1 MMQVQ
6 YIIWL
11 SCCFKRMNKDREFT
25 ESKTIKQNTKI
36 KKRILGAALLV
47 AIAVAAG
54 WNYNQSRNE
63 VPLSDLALANAEALA
78 QGETDWG
85 NCTYYGCIVDFS
97 STCNVYSSIW
107 GNLIKVCPN
116 MRG

>member
-1 MMQVQ
+1 
-6 YIIWL
+6 
-11 SCCFKRMNKDREFT
+11 MNKDREFT
-25 ESKTIKQNTKI
+25 ESKTIKQNTKM
-36 KKRILGAALLV
+36 KKRILGAAL
-47 AIAVAAG
+47 A
-54 WNYNQSRNE
+54 
-63 VPLSDLALANAEALA
+63 P
-78 QGETDWG
+78 GETDWG

>member
-1 MMQVQ
+1 M
-6 YIIWL
+6 
-11 SCCFKRMNKDREFT
+11 
-25 ESKTIKQNTKI
+25 

-78 QGETDWG
+78 QRRNRLGKLYLLWLY
-85 NCTYYGCIVDFS
+85 C
-97 STCNVYSSIW
+97 
-107 GNLIKVCPN
+107 
-116 MRG
+116 

>member
-25 ESKTIKQNTKI
+25 ESKTIKQNTKM

-54 WNYNQSRNE
+54 WNYNQSRHA
-63 VPLSDLALANAEALA
+63 VSYTHMTMP
-78 QGETDWG
+78 TKR
-85 NCTYYGCIVDFS
+85 IV
-97 STCNVYSSIW
+97 
-107 GNLIKVCPN
+107 
-116 MRG
+116 

>member
-25 ESKTIKQNTKI
+25 ESKTIKQNTKM

-85 NCTYYGCIVDFS
+85 NCTY
-97 STCNVYSSIW
+97 
-107 GNLIKVCPN
+107 
-116 MRG
+116 

>member
-1 MMQVQ
+1 M
-6 YIIWL
+6 
-11 SCCFKRMNKDREFT
+11 
-25 ESKTIKQNTKI
+25 

-78 QGETDWG
+78 QGDTDWG
-85 NCTYYGCIVDFS
+85 NCTYSGRIVAFR

>member
-1 MMQVQ
+1 M
-6 YIIWL
+6 
-11 SCCFKRMNKDREFT
+11 
-25 ESKTIKQNTKI
+25 

-78 QGETDWG
+78 KGEGSGDCKWRTGHSSVTGWIAICDSYG
-85 NCTYYGCIVDFS
+85 VGYSCSCGDIKYY
-97 STCNVYSSIW
+97 
-107 GNLIKVCPN
+107 
-116 MRG
+116 

>member
-11 SCCFKRMNKDREFT
+11 SCCFKRMNKDRKFT
-25 ESKTIKQNTKI
+25 ESKTIKQNTKM

-85 NCTYYGCIVDFS
+85 NCTYYGCIVDLS

>member
-11 SCCFKRMNKDREFT
+11 SCCFKRMNKDRKFT
-25 ESKTIKQNTKI
+25 ESKTIKQNTKM

-54 WNYNQSRNE
+54 WNYNHNKYNF
-63 VPLSDLALANAEALA
+63 P
-78 QGETDWG
+78 
-85 NCTYYGCIVDFS
+85 
-97 STCNVYSSIW
+97 
-107 GNLIKVCPN
+107 NLFRLGLTLPH
-116 MRG
+116 

>member
-1 MMQVQ
+1 
-6 YIIWL
+6 
-11 SCCFKRMNKDREFT
+11 MNKDSEFT
-25 ESKTIKQNTKI
+25 ESKTIKQNTKM
-36 KKRILGAALLV
+36 KKRIIGAELLV
-47 AIAVAAG
+47 AISVSAG

-85 NCTYYGCIVDFS
+85 N
-97 STCNVYSSIW
+97 
-107 GNLIKVCPN
+107 LIKVCPN

>member
-1 MMQVQ
+1 MQVQ

-25 ESKTIKQNTKI
+25 ESKTIKQNTKM

-54 WNYNQSRNE
+54 WNYQQNKQD
-63 VPLSDLALANAEALA
+63 VQLSDLALENVEALA
-78 QGETDWG
+78 QPEKATDDCD
-85 NCTYYGCIVDFS
+85 NFS
-97 STCNVYSSIW
+97 NMSCSS
-107 GNLIKVCPN
+107 
-116 MRG
+116 RGVVWDQMYPASRL